1 MNFFNYE
8 GPFFNV
14 INRLADLVILNVL
27 WLLCCLPIVTIGAST
42 TAMFYVTMKIVNDED
57 AYIAKN
63 FFKSFKENFRQ
74 STIIWL
80 IMLVIGIILI
90 GDYYILP
97 NMQLSDTLYNIAFS
111 LFCLSALVYGMIL
124 MFLFPLQAKFKNKI
138 KHTFKN
144 AILLSIRHLPTSI
157 LLLAILI
164 LTLAAVF
171 WSSSVIPQLFFVW
184 ILIAFS
190 AIAFGCSFLYCR
202 IFNMYITKNVEEL
215 EEVEEEAGEEV

>member
-1 MNFFNYE
+1 MNFFNYD

-14 INRLADLVILNVL
+14 LNRLADLVILNVL
-27 WLLCCLPIVTIGAST
+27 WLLCCIPIVTIGAST
-42 TAMFYVTMKIVNDED
+42 TAMLYVTMKMVDDED

-80 IMLVIGIILI
+80 IMLVIGVMLV
-90 GDYYILP
+90 GDYFILP
-97 NMQLSDTLYNIAFS
+97 NMQISDALYSIAFS

-124 MFLFPLQAKFKNKI
+124 MFLFPLQARLKNKI

-157 LLLAILI
+157 LLLAIMVATLI
-164 LTLAAVF
+164 AIYWT
-171 WSSSVIPQLFFVW
+171 SSVIPQLFFVW

-190 AIAFGCSFLYCR
+190 AIAYGCSFLYSR
-202 IFNMYITKNVEEL
+202 IFNLYITKNVEEQ
-215 EEVEEEAGEEV
+215 EQEKEV